1 MREELRGVSSFVAWD
16 VDRAQDPAVSTTVCT
31 RSCLIMNQSTGS
43 IIFSDSV
50 SQALS
55 CSCYYCKMKS
65 IARATYSL
73 ALKRLVLC
81 HIWQ

>member
-1 MREELRGVSSFVAWD
+1 
-16 VDRAQDPAVSTTVCT
+16 
-31 RSCLIMNQSTGS
+31 MNQSTGS